1 VVICRRTERADQSR
15 PPASSVGVTLHG
27 YPRDGFDL
35 KSVFQP
41 PGEDTGSDSFGEGPS
56 AALATCWESVL
67 GAKWVTPG
75 RLLPP
80 AHAGLELVVVSES
93 AVLHAIRVPA
103 DVVKRCC
110 FGHGGSAGTAATSSS
125 SSGRLDVP
133 AAANTAA
140 TTAGV
145 AAAPKYGLRKSV
157 ASARAGTYGSSARL
171 RSGPGAAGAGAS
183 ASNTL
188 NSTSSLR
195 YTGVGEGSDA
205 CVEFWAVLQREALT
219 LEESLCQGAL
229 EGLSISRVDQY
240 ARQVRVRV
248 CISGSIHHLW

>member
-1 VVICRRTERADQSR
+1 
-15 PPASSVGVTLHG
+15 VGVTLHG

-41 PGEDTGSDSFGEGPS
+41 PGEGTGSDSFGEGPS

-110 FGHGGSAGTAATSSS
+110 FGHGGSAGTAATTT

-140 TTAGV
+140 TATVV

-157 ASARAGTYGSSARL
+157 ASARAGAYGSSARL

-205 CVEFWAVLQREALT
+205 FVEFWAVLQREALT

-248 CISGSIHHLW
+248 CISGSTYHL